1 MDARTTL
8 ADTLAPMQIESPA
21 GGASAAPASSVGTAA
36 AHAEPLCTTKPQPIA
51 LPARLGHILSLDD
64 FERAARRHLPA
75 PLFAYISGAVERNDS
90 LRANAASF
98 AQYEFVPRMLVD
110 ISQRTTA
117 TTLLGKRWSA
127 PFGIAPM
134 GITALSAY
142 RGDLVLAQA
151 AAVEN
156 VTMVMSGS
164 SLIRMEEIVAANPAA
179 WFQAYLPG
187 DEAGIVALVQRVQA
201 AGYRT
206 LVVTVDASIA
216 SNRENNI
223 RAGFSTPLRPSLSL
237 AWQGVTH
244 PRWLFGT
251 FLRTIA
257 QHGMPHFEN
266 NHARRGAPI
275 LSASVERDFSDRG
288 HLNWQHFRMIRRMW
302 SGQLVIKGLL
312 DVRDARIAV
321 AAGADGII
329 VSNHG
334 GRQLDGTVPPLR
346 VLPQIV
352 GACPEV
358 PVMIDSG
365 FRRGTD
371 VLKALALGAKFV
383 FVGRPFNYAAS
394 VAGEAGVRKAVTLL
408 REEVSRNMAML
419 GVNTLEELDASYL
432 LRTQPGA

>member
-1 MDARTTL
+1 
-8 ADTLAPMQIESPA
+8 MQIDPSA
-21 GGASAAPASSVGTAA
+21 GGSAAAQASPVNAAAPAAPATAGR
-36 AHAEPLCTTKPQPIA
+36 PQPIT

-64 FERAARRHLPA
+64 FERAARSHLPA
-75 PLFAYISGAVERNDS
+75 PVFAYISGAVERNHS

-98 AQYEFVPRMLVD
+98 EHYEFLPRMLVD

-117 TTLLGKRWSA
+117 ATVLGRRWSA

-134 GITALSAY
+134 GISALSAY
-142 RGDLVLAQA
+142 RGDLVLTQA
-151 AAVEN
+151 AAAQN
-156 VTMVMSGS
+156 VPMIMSGS
-164 SLIRMEEIVAANPAA
+164 SLIRLEEIVAANPEA

-187 DEAGIVALVQRVQA
+187 DEANIVALVERVRV

-206 LVVTVDASIA
+206 LVITVDASIA

-223 RAGFSTPLRPSLSL
+223 RAGFSTPLRPSVSL

-266 NHARRGAPI
+266 NYARRGAPI
-275 LSASVERDFSDRG
+275 LSPSVERDFSGRG

-302 SGQLVIKGLL
+302 PGQLVIKGLL
-312 DVRDARIAV
+312 DLRDARIAV

-352 GACPEV
+352 DACPEV

-383 FVGRPFNYAAS
+383 FIGRPFNYAAA
-394 VAGEAGVRKAVTLL
+394 VAGEAGVRKAITLL

-419 GVNTLEELDASYL
+419 GVNSLAELDASYL
-432 LRTQPGA
+432 LRTPPGV